1 MSWFTFENISVSYDR
16 VEALHDVSIDV
27 ENGEIVAL
35 IGANGAGKSTVL
47 RAITGLAKTKSGR
60 IAFDGQPITGMRTE
74 EIIRRGIAMVPEGRR
89 IWPHV
94 SVKDH
99 LLIGAHNRRGRGE
112 IDADLEHMCVL
123 FPRLK
128 ERWKQAAGSLSGG
141 EQQMVSI
148 SRALMSRPRLLLL
161 DEPSLGLAP
170 MMIRQI
176 AQAVTTINRESGM
189 GVILV
194 EQNSRMALKIS
205 NRAYVL
211 ETGSVALSG
220 KSAELL
226 NDDQVRRLYLGG

>member
-1 MSWFTFENISVSYDR
+1 MSWFSFENVSVSYDR
-16 VEALHDVSIDV
+16 VQALHDASLGA

-47 RAITGLAKTKSGR
+47 RAITGLAKTKAGR
-60 IAFDGQPITGMRTE
+60 ILFDGQPITGLRTE
-74 EIIRRGIAMVPEGRR
+74 DIVRKGIAMVPEGRR

-99 LLIGAHNRRGRGE
+99 LLIGAHNRSGRGE
-112 IDADLEHMCVL
+112 VEADLDHMCVL

-128 ERWKQAAGSLSGG
+128 ERWRQAAGSLSGG
-141 EQQMVSI
+141 EQQMVSFG
-148 SRALMSRPRLLLL
+148 RALMSRPRLLLL

-170 MMIRQI
+170 MMIRLI

-205 NRAYVL
+205 HRAYVL
-211 ETGSVALSG
+211 ETGNIALSG

-226 NDDQVRRLYLGG
+226 TNDEVRKLYLGG